1 DKKETTRGGD
11 GLEGGKGRP
20 HINLARCLGFLDWSN
35 IELKNHLGTIELG
48 TNLFGSEEAAAILR
62 IPLAQHQQDDSR
74 IWSGE
79 PLGEYTVRSD
89 YRWLTKEEPN
99 LDSIHYRRNMPS
111 GIVLQYKNIWKE
123 LGIQITQRDEEHLG
137 NLVKEKQDPAREK
150 SLISGGHSFSYLQ
163 IYEGMGRGTPQ
174 IIGSKDSRRTA
185 LFVGT
190 QKERYFTVDWK
201 SIIESLRR
209 LQQRLWPAYKRKRN
223 KTAHA
228 TAQEALKLNRSTYM
242 EGQLLRPVITPAVK
256 DARDLELS

>member
-62 IPLAQHQQDDSR
+62 IPMAQHQQDDSR

-79 PLGEYTVRSD
+79 PLGEYT
-89 YRWLTKEEPN
+89 
-99 LDSIHYRRNMPS
+99 IHYRRNMPS

-174 IIGSKDSRRTA
+174 IIGSKDSRRT
-185 LFVGT
+185 G
-190 QKERYFTVDWK
+190 
-201 SIIESLRR
+201 LRR
-209 LQQRLWPAYKRKRN
+209 KILYCRLEVNNRIPTTFAAKALACLQA
-223 KTAHA
+223 
-228 TAQEALKLNRSTYM
+228 
-242 EGQLLRPVITPAVK
+242 
-256 DARDLELS
+256 